1 MDHRCNIYNKVSAG
15 ISLLTLFLC
24 SWVCFSC
31 STTKGVPEGD
41 QLFVGLTKI
50 DYQDYERNSNFI
62 DTQVEVEAALAT
74 APNGALFGSSY
85 YRTPFPYGLWIWN
98 AFNDKESG
106 FAKWMTKSFG
116 KQPVLMSWVNPALRA
131 SVAQSVLRK
140 YGYFRGS
147 VTYDTIPRRNPKK
160 AKIGY
165 TVKMGHLFTVD
176 SIDYVNF
183 PEGADSLISSTMNEA
198 MIRTGDAFTVPALDA
213 ERTRITNLFRNNGYF
228 YFQNGYASYLADTLA
243 VPGKVQLRLQ
253 AADDLPEEATHK
265 WYIGKVTID
274 LRRQFMQELTDSMGR
289 RSFKV
294 RFHGRRPPVRL
305 SVIMNNMKLRHGQPY
320 SYDKYLESVAKINS
334 TGIFGM
340 VDFTFTPR
348 DTAFS
353 SHPDT
358 LDLNLNCVLDKP
370 YDSYIETNLKN
381 KTSGRFGPEL
391 VLGFTK
397 RNAFRGGELLDIN
410 LHGSYEWQ
418 RAQGS
423 YGSKRLNSYEY
434 GISASLEF
442 PRIVLPWR
450 EWLEQR
456 ASRRREAALRDT
468 TMHHQRTHRRQV
480 QRYYSTPSTLAKMS
494 RNTLNRPS
502 YFKMVNFS
510 GEWTYRWQK
519 AQNRRHELSPLT
531 ITYQHLVHTTHGFD
545 SIVSSNPYLTATM
558 HDVFIPKMR
567 YTYYYVSPPSL
578 HNPVTWETTVSEAGN
593 LSSLAYMAFGKKWNT
608 EDKEMFNNPYSQFV
622 KIETDFTK
630 HWRLSSTSQLV
641 GHLNAGVIY
650 AYGNSGKAPFSEMFY
665 VGGANSIRAFTV
677 RSIGPGNFKPMEE
690 AGFSYL
696 FQNGDVK
703 LLGNLEYRTRLFN
716 GLYGAIFLDG
726 GNVWTM
732 KEHYGDAAT
741 DAAMDGSAFKFDRFY
756 RQMALGTG
764 IGLRYDLDFLVLR
777 LDWGIGLHV
786 PYDTGKSGFYNIR
799 RFGDG
804 QALHIAVGYPF

>member
-1 MDHRCNIYNKVSAG
+1 MDNRRNIYNKVSTG
-15 ISLLTLFLC
+15 ISLLTMFLC

-147 VTYDTIPRRNPKK
+147 VTYDTIPRPNPKK

-183 PEGADSLISSTMNEA
+183 PEGADSLISATMDEA

-348 DTAFS
+348 DTAFT

-468 TMHHQRTHRRQV
+468 TMHHQRTHRRPV

-545 SIVSSNPYLTATM
+545 SIVSSNPYLIATM

-567 YTYYYVSPPSL
+567 YTFYYVSPSSL
-578 HNPVTWETTVSEAGN
+578 HSPVTWETTVSEAGN
-593 LSSLAYMAFGKKWNT
+593 LSSLAYMAFGKEWNT
-608 EDKEMFNNPYSQFV
+608 QDKKMFNNPYSQFV
-622 KIETDFTK
+622 KVETDFTK

-703 LLGNLEYRTRLFN
+703 LLGNLEYRTRLFS

-732 KEHYGDAAT
+732 KEHYGDSAT
-741 DAAMDGSAFKFDRFY
+741 DTSMEGTAFKFDRFY

>member
-1 MDHRCNIYNKVSAG
+1 MDHRRNIYNKVSTG
-15 ISLLTLFLC
+15 ISLLTMFLC

-183 PEGADSLISSTMNEA
+183 PEGAEA

-348 DTAFS
+348 DTAFT

-468 TMHHQRTHRRQV
+468 TMHHQRTHRRPV

-567 YTYYYVSPPSL
+567 YTFHYVSPPSL
-578 HNPVTWETTVSEAGN
+578 HSPITWETTVSEAGN

-630 HWRLSSTSQLV
+630 RWRLSSTSQLV

>member
-1 MDHRCNIYNKVSAG
+1 
-15 ISLLTLFLC
+15 
-24 SWVCFSC
+24 
-31 STTKGVPEGD
+31 
-41 QLFVGLTKI
+41 
-50 DYQDYERNSNFI
+50 
-62 DTQVEVEAALAT
+62 
-74 APNGALFGSSY
+74 
-85 YRTPFPYGLWIWN
+85 
-98 AFNDKESG
+98 
-106 FAKWMTKSFG
+106 
-116 KQPVLMSWVNPALRA
+116 
-131 SVAQSVLRK
+131 
-140 YGYFRGS
+140 
-147 VTYDTIPRRNPKK
+147 
-160 AKIGY
+160 
-165 TVKMGHLFTVD
+165 
-176 SIDYVNF
+176 
-183 PEGADSLISSTMNEA
+183 
-198 MIRTGDAFTVPALDA
+198 
-213 ERTRITNLFRNNGYF
+213 
-228 YFQNGYASYLADTLA
+228 
-243 VPGKVQLRLQ
+243 
-253 AADDLPEEATHK
+253 
-265 WYIGKVTID
+265 
-274 LRRQFMQELTDSMGR
+274 
-289 RSFKV
+289 
-294 RFHGRRPPVRL
+294 
-305 SVIMNNMKLRHGQPY
+305 
-320 SYDKYLESVAKINS
+320 
-334 TGIFGM
+334 M

-348 DTAFS
+348 DTALT
-353 SHPDT
+353 SHQDT
-358 LDLNLNCVLDKP
+358 LDLNLNCVIDKP

-450 EWLEQR
+450 EWLEQQ

-468 TMHHQRTHRRQV
+468 TMHHQRTHRRPV

-567 YTYYYVSPPSL
+567 YTFYYVSPPSL
-578 HNPVTWETTVSEAGN
+578 HSPITWETTVSEAGN

-650 AYGNSGKAPFSEMFY
+650 AYGNSSKAPFSEMFY

-732 KEHYGDAAT
+732 KEHYGDTAT

>member
-1 MDHRCNIYNKVSAG
+1 MDHRRNIYNKVSTG
-15 ISLLTLFLC
+15 ISLLTMFLC

-348 DTAFS
+348 DTAFT

-468 TMHHQRTHRRQV
+468 TMHHQRTHRRPV

-494 RNTLNRPS
+494 RKPTSIWCTPPMASTALSAVILTSP
-502 YFKMVNFS
+502 
-510 GEWTYRWQK
+510 
-519 AQNRRHELSPLT
+519 RRCMMCSSPRCA
-531 ITYQHLVHTTHGFD
+531 IPIIMSVHH
-545 SIVSSNPYLTATM
+545 PC
-558 HDVFIPKMR
+558 
-567 YTYYYVSPPSL
+567 
-578 HNPVTWETTVSEAGN
+578 TV
-593 LSSLAYMAFGKKWNT
+593 L
-608 EDKEMFNNPYSQFV
+608 
-622 KIETDFTK
+622 
-630 HWRLSSTSQLV
+630 
-641 GHLNAGVIY
+641 
-650 AYGNSGKAPFSEMFY
+650 
-665 VGGANSIRAFTV
+665 
-677 RSIGPGNFKPMEE
+677 
-690 AGFSYL
+690 
-696 FQNGDVK
+696 
-703 LLGNLEYRTRLFN
+703 
-716 GLYGAIFLDG
+716 
-726 GNVWTM
+726 
-732 KEHYGDAAT
+732 
-741 DAAMDGSAFKFDRFY
+741 
-756 RQMALGTG
+756 
-764 IGLRYDLDFLVLR
+764 
-777 LDWGIGLHV
+777 
-786 PYDTGKSGFYNIR
+786 
-799 RFGDG
+799 
-804 QALHIAVGYPF
+804 

>member
-1 MDHRCNIYNKVSAG
+1 MDHRRNIYNKVSTG
-15 ISLLTLFLC
+15 ISLLTMFLC

-147 VTYDTIPRRNPKK
+147 VSYDTIPRRNPKK

-320 SYDKYLESVAKINS
+320 SYDKYLESVVWS
-334 TGIFGM
+334 TSLSRLGI
-340 VDFTFTPR
+340 
-348 DTAFS
+348 
-353 SHPDT
+353 
-358 LDLNLNCVLDKP
+358 
-370 YDSYIETNLKN
+370 
-381 KTSGRFGPEL
+381 
-391 VLGFTK
+391 
-397 RNAFRGGELLDIN
+397 
-410 LHGSYEWQ
+410 Q
-418 RAQGS
+418 
-423 YGSKRLNSYEY
+423 
-434 GISASLEF
+434 
-442 PRIVLPWR
+442 
-450 EWLEQR
+450 
-456 ASRRREAALRDT
+456 
-468 TMHHQRTHRRQV
+468 
-480 QRYYSTPSTLAKMS
+480 
-494 RNTLNRPS
+494 
-502 YFKMVNFS
+502 
-510 GEWTYRWQK
+510 
-519 AQNRRHELSPLT
+519 LSPLIRT
-531 ITYQHLVHTTHGFD
+531 
-545 SIVSSNPYLTATM
+545 PLT
-558 HDVFIPKMR
+558 
-567 YTYYYVSPPSL
+567 
-578 HNPVTWETTVSEAGN
+578 
-593 LSSLAYMAFGKKWNT
+593 
-608 EDKEMFNNPYSQFV
+608 
-622 KIETDFTK
+622 
-630 HWRLSSTSQLV
+630 
-641 GHLNAGVIY
+641 
-650 AYGNSGKAPFSEMFY
+650 
-665 VGGANSIRAFTV
+665 
-677 RSIGPGNFKPMEE
+677 
-690 AGFSYL
+690 
-696 FQNGDVK
+696 
-703 LLGNLEYRTRLFN
+703 
-716 GLYGAIFLDG
+716 
-726 GNVWTM
+726 
-732 KEHYGDAAT
+732 
-741 DAAMDGSAFKFDRFY
+741 
-756 RQMALGTG
+756 
-764 IGLRYDLDFLVLR
+764 
-777 LDWGIGLHV
+777 
-786 PYDTGKSGFYNIR
+786 
-799 RFGDG
+799 
-804 QALHIAVGYPF
+804 

>member
-1 MDHRCNIYNKVSAG
+1 MNKYYKYIFIRTFILVIVTSVTIG
-15 ISLLTLFLC
+15 
-24 SWVCFSC
+24 C
-31 STTKGVPEGD
+31 STTSSLEDGE
-41 QLFVGLTKI
+41 QLFIGLKPI
-50 DYQDYERNSNFI
+50 DYSDGEGNSHLDATKTEI
-62 DTQVEVEAALAT
+62 EAALAT

-147 VTYDTIPRRNPKK
+147 VSYDTIPRRNPKK

-183 PEGADSLISSTMNEA
+183 PEGADSLISATMDEA

-348 DTAFS
+348 DTALT
-353 SHPDT
+353 SHQDT

-468 TMHHQRTHRRQV
+468 TVHHQRTRRRPV

-545 SIVSSNPYLTATM
+545 SIVSSNPYLIATM

-567 YTYYYVSPPSL
+567 YTFYYVSPSSL
-578 HNPVTWETTVSEAGN
+578 HSPVTWETTVSEAGN
-593 LSSLAYMAFGKKWNT
+593 LSSLAYMAFGKEWNT
-608 EDKEMFNNPYSQFV
+608 QDKKMFNNPYSQFV
-622 KIETDFTK
+622 KVETDFTK

-703 LLGNLEYRTRLFN
+703 LLGNLEYRTRLFS

-732 KEHYGDAAT
+732 KEHYGDSAT
-741 DAAMDGSAFKFDRFY
+741 DTSMEGTAFKFDRFY